1 MGKSLQLGTVA
12 GIKLQVHWSF
22 SLIVAWVML
31 TNILAGKSFLAAML
45 SVAFVLV
52 LFGCVLLHELGHA
65 LAARM
70 YGIPTRD
77 ITLLPIGGVAR
88 LERMPRDPWQEIVV
102 AFAGPAVNVV
112 IAAVLFML
120 LAPATTFASFVSL
133 PAESGSFLQR
143 LMFVNIALV
152 VFNLLPAFP
161 MDGGRVLRACLA
173 LFMDYVAA
181 TRVAAFVGQLCAV
194 GLGFLGLYNPMLLL
208 VAAFIFLAA
217 AGEANQVA
225 LRDKY
230 GNAKVGDGMIRKFRA
245 IDARAP
251 LRQTVLDLLET
262 PQSEFPVIENGQFV
276 GMLQITDALN
286 AIQNRSAN
294 TVGQAVTRPNRLAS
308 EGEPILSVLES
319 QQGPRS
325 IPVVN
330 DGVLV
335 GLINPRLVFE
345 LLDARSRMTENSISY
360 AHIDRS
366 PVPEFS

>member
-1 MGKSLQLGTVA
+1 
-12 GIKLQVHWSF
+12 
-22 SLIVAWVML
+22 
-31 TNILAGKSFLAAML
+31 
-45 SVAFVLV
+45 
-52 LFGCVLLHELGHA
+52 
-65 LAARM
+65 
-70 YGIPTRD
+70 
-77 ITLLPIGGVAR
+77 
-88 LERMPRDPWQEIVV
+88 
-102 AFAGPAVNVV
+102 
-112 IAAVLFML
+112 
-120 LAPATTFASFVSL
+120 
-133 PAESGSFLQR
+133 
-143 LMFVNIALV
+143 
-152 VFNLLPAFP
+152 
-161 MDGGRVLRACLA
+161 
-173 LFMDYVAA
+173 
-181 TRVAAFVGQLCAV
+181 
-194 GLGFLGLYNPMLLL
+194 
-208 VAAFIFLAA
+208 
-217 AGEANQVA
+217 
-225 LRDKY
+225 
-230 GNAKVGDGMIRKFRA
+230 MIRKFRA

-308 EGEPILSVLES
+308 QGEPILSVLES